1 MRVEFW
7 KPSVGDEPK
16 MVLRRDGM
24 EPKVQATTPF
34 FVRHDLTHYA
44 VETVLGFR
52 RAFWGLI
59 ADGWEV
65 ESFEARRPGS
75 RKAVELPLEA
85 ILAERI
91 VSLFDLEF
99 GGWPEFDAESAAAHF
114 LDSGWGSLDVSSEQL
129 VEIRGLSRQLHSK
142 WGALRPGESLVLDF
156 PAAPPKGG
164 AGTL

>member
-7 KPSVGDEPK
+7 KPTIGGAPK
-16 MVLRRDGM
+16 MVLHRDGK
-24 EPKVQATTPF
+24 EAKVEATTLF

-44 VETVLGFR
+44 VETVLVFR

-59 ADGWEV
+59 ADGWEI

-75 RKAVELPLEA
+75 RKAVELPDEA

-99 GGWPEFDAESAAAHF
+99 GGWPEFDAVSARKHF
-114 LDSGWGSLDVSSEQL
+114 LDSSWGELNITTDKL
-129 VEIRGLSRQLHSK
+129 TEIRVYARKLHTS
-142 WGALRPGESLVLDF
+142 WNALQSGEHLDLQF
-156 PAAPPKGG
+156 PPV
-164 AGTL
+164 